1 MGKFTALLFW
11 LVALFAREHP
21 GCSWCLVFP
30 LMLSQGFLGAISSL
44 LIMAQC
50 LGMARVLPS
59 HLQFY
64 SQIH

>member
-21 GCSWCLVFP
+21 GCSRCIVFP
-30 LMLSQGFLGAISSL
+30 SVLSQGFLGAISSI
-44 LIMAQC
+44 LIVAQC
-50 LGMARVLPS
+50 LGMAKVLHS

-64 SQIH
+64 SQTY